1 MATLQLV
8 NAFDGSLTSSCSGFG
23 PTRLSGPAGC
33 TRIPTCRMRFWCSG
47 GGGPPSGE
55 VLLEEAIF
63 KSHSEP
69 PPLEW
74 LSSEL
79 LDIPIRVVAAGCRMR
94 KRSDEGR
101 RAGLSKSRQLGWAWH
116 HCADSQAV
124 WKQTCRTDSV
134 TAACSAEKGAAGML
148 AVSGCASE
156 WRRERAFDAFPWNSA
171 GSMTPSLT
179 VGNLAITGKVGQLM
193 WNTQENGHD
202 IFG

>member
-1 MATLQLV
+1 MRLLERTSEDGNATARQRLWRLFKQHLQRV
-8 NAFDGSLTSSCSGFG
+8 W
-23 PTRLSGPAGC
+23 PTRLTGPAGC

-79 LDIPIRVVAAGCRMR
+79 LDIPARVVAAGCRMWL
-94 KRSDEGR
+94 RSDEGR
-101 RAGLSKSRQLGWAWH
+101 LAGVSKSRQLGWARH

-124 WKQTCRTDSV
+124 WKQTCRADSV
-134 TAACSAEKGAAGML
+134 AAAC
-148 AVSGCASE
+148 
-156 WRRERAFDAFPWNSA
+156 
-171 GSMTPSLT
+171 
-179 VGNLAITGKVGQLM
+179 
-193 WNTQENGHD
+193 
-202 IFG
+202 